1 MRNRIL
7 AGVGVAALATVGLA
21 APAAADSH
29 DTSAITVVH
38 GIAGVPVDIYLAG
51 DLDAPLIGEF
61 QPGDIAGPLDL
72 PADTYEFV
80 VVGEGADPTDAA
92 NVIFEP
98 SATVPEAGL
107 NITLVA
113 HADTDGNPVLTPF
126 VNNMEE
132 TAAGEGRLSVRHTA
146 NFGPVDILAAGDP
159 LDAFSGA
166 ENAEG
171 GDIDL
176 PVGTYPAAVAA
187 LGETEA
193 AAPTLA
199 ADVNIQEGV
208 NTLVY
213 AYSNLEGTEFALAVQ
228 TITVGAEGLEGIPA
242 GGAGLVAEGTSTGLL
257 GGAAAL
263 LIALLAAA
271 GIIARR
277 ATVSSK

>member
-21 APAAADSH
+21 APAAADDH
-29 DTSAITVVH
+29 ETSAVTVVH
-38 GIAGVPVDIYLAG
+38 GILGVPVDVYLA
-51 DLDAPLIGEF
+51 DTDEPLI
-61 QPGDIAGPLDL
+61 PGFDPTDIAGPLDL
-72 PADTYEFV
+72 P
-80 VVGEGADPTDAA
+80 VGEYDLVIVEQGGELGTDD
-92 NVIFEP
+92 IFAQTIE
-98 SATVPEAGL
+98 VPAAGL
-107 NITLVA
+107 NITVVA
-113 HADTDGNPVLTPF
+113 HATDEGAPVLTPF
-126 VNNMEE
+126 VNNVDE

-146 NFGPVDILAAGDP
+146 NFGPVDILAEGAAIE
-159 LDAFSGA
+159 AFSGA
-166 ENAEG
+166 ANGDG

-176 PVGTYPAAVAA
+176 PAGTYSAGVAA
-187 LGETEA
+187 EGETTA
-193 AAPTLA
+193 AIGP

-213 AYSNLEGTEFALAVQ
+213 AVSDLGGESFDLVVQ
-228 TITVGAEGLEGIPA
+228 TINVGAAGVEGIPA
-242 GGAGLVAEGTSTGLL
+242 GGAGLVAEGSNTALF

>member
-38 GIAGVPVDIYLAG
+38 GIVGVPVDVYLAG
-51 DLDAPLIGEF
+51 DLDEPLIPNF

-72 PADTYEFV
+72 PVGTYDFVIVAEDGDPAAD
-80 VVGEGADPTDAA
+80 
-92 NVIFEP
+92 VIFED
-98 SATVPEAGL
+98 SAEVPAAGL
-107 NITLVA
+107 NATVVA
-113 HADTDGNPVLTPF
+113 HLDADGNPVLSVF
-126 VNNMEE
+126 ANNMEE

-146 NFGPVDILAAGDP
+146 AVPAVDILADGAA
-159 LDAFSGA
+159 LEAFAGA
-166 ENAEG
+166 ENGDG

-176 PVGTYPAAVAA
+176 PVGTYSAAVA
-187 LGETEA
+187 LQGETDPA
-193 AAPTLA
+193 IGP

-213 AYSNLEGTEFALAVQ
+213 AVSGLEGELDLVVQ
-228 TITVGAEGLEGIPA
+228 TITVGAAGVDGIPA

>member
-29 DTSAITVVH
+29 ETSTITVVH
-38 GIAGVPVDIYLAG
+38 GIVGVPVDIYLAG
-51 DLDAPLIGEF
+51 DLEEPLIGEF
-61 QPGDIAGPLDL
+61 QPGDIAGPLEL

-80 VVGEGADPTDAA
+80 VVGEGTDPTDAA

-98 SATVPEAGL
+98 SATVPSAGL

-113 HADTDGNPVLTPF
+113 HPDTDGAPVLTPF
-126 VNNMEE
+126 VNNVDE

-159 LDAFSGA
+159 IDAFSGA
-166 ENAEG
+166 ENGDG

-193 AAPTLA
+193 AAETLA

-213 AYSNLEGTEFALAVQ
+213 AVSDLDGETFSLVVQ
-228 TITVGAEGLEGIPA
+228 NITVGAAGVEGIPA
-242 GGAGLVAEGTSTGLL
+242 GGAGLVVDGNNAGLL